1 VSPAPGGT
9 GPAPIAA
16 QLWSLHEEA
25 SRDLLG
31 VLERVA
37 ALGYIGVEP
46 ISLYGH
52 KPSVVRGVADGLGLE
67 ICSAHAP
74 FPAGDA
80 AEAILNEYEELGVAT
95 LVWSMEPEEF
105 TTLDGVLRGAE
116 RVNEAAANA
125 AGRGMRIAYHNH
137 FAEFVNAFGG
147 ERAYEILLRELDPAV
162 VVELDAYWVRTAG
175 LDPAHVAASLGD
187 RLEFVH
193 LKDGPAQGMDDY
205 MLPFGEGVVDVESVA
220 RANPATRWHI
230 VEADRAHQDMY
241 ELLRRCYDFLVGRGL
256 ATGRRSVVGP
266 R

>member
-1 VSPAPGGT
+1 MNRPAT
-9 GPAPIAA
+9 PAPIAA

-37 ALGYIGVEP
+37 ALGYVAVEP

-52 KPSVVRGVADGLGLE
+52 KPSVVRRVADGLGLE
-67 ICSAHAP
+67 FCSVHAP
-74 FPAGDA
+74 FPAGEA
-80 AEAILNEYEELGVAT
+80 AEAILDENEELGVET

-105 TTLDGVLRGAE
+105 TTLDGVLRGAG

-137 FAEFVNAFGG
+137 FAEFENVMNG

-175 LDPAHVAASLGD
+175 VEPAPVAASLGD

-193 LKDGPAQGMDDY
+193 LKDGPARGMDDH
-205 MLPFGEGVVDVESVA
+205 MLPFGEGVVDVEGVA
-220 RANPATRWHI
+220 RANPAVKWHI
-230 VEADRAHQDMY
+230 VEADRTRGDMY
-241 ELLRRCYDFLVGRGL
+241 ELLRACYDYLVGRGL
-256 ATGRRSVVGP
+256 ATGRRPAEAGK